1 LVRLLLSIAGVTL
14 VATACVAGPGNG
26 GERANPDAASGHA
39 PPSREVHVDGR
50 DVILVAGGDE
60 VVVATLDEEDG
71 EILHAS
77 LRPGDHDPATVL
89 ALTRVEDAEVGARY
103 ELRYLVATEDGVTD
117 LFWFPARLQVDP
129 DVAEVLDVAPLPVWA
144 PDGSAVAWIEWA
156 GDGTRLRTVGWRDEG
171 SQTNPSD
178 EASAYSLDGVPPGTQ
193 LEAWRR
199 DDDGNVLVGRSDN
212 ERWNIRLQAA
222 DDPVV
227 DVGSGELDPRPIG

>member
-1 LVRLLLSIAGVTL
+1 MAIAGLAV
-14 VATACVAGPGNG
+14 VATACVAGPGDG
-26 GERANPDAASGHA
+26 GKRANPDAASGHDPA
-39 PPSREVHVDGR
+39 SREVHVDGR
-50 DVILVAGGDE
+50 DVILVAGGIE
-60 VVVATLDEEDG
+60 LVVATLDEEDG

-89 ALTRVEDAEVGARY
+89 ALTRVEDAEAGPRY

-129 DVAEVLDVAPLPVWA
+129 EVAEVLDVAPLPVWA

-171 SQTNPSD
+171 THTNPSD
-178 EASAYSLDGVPPGTQ
+178 ETSAYDLDEVPPGTQ

-199 DDDGNVLVGRSDN
+199 DDDGNVLVGRSEDD
-212 ERWNIRLQAA
+212 RWNIRLQAA
-222 DDPVV
+222 HDPVV
-227 DVGSGELDPRPIG
+227 DVGGSELGPQPPG